1 MKKLT
6 THDGIEE
13 VAKMSLS
20 KRPFEMSDA
29 LIDKVAIINFFD
41 DIWHHNQQLPDTRKI
56 TKAAMIDL
64 AYENFKVDYSTLYRI
79 WSEAQAKLGLGEV
92 LSKSELQRYIVET
105 AKLNI
110 NKEQLVEKPDRKAIG
125 QILKVLFA
133 VSEALPEEKEDRP
146 PLPIPIFTFKPE
158 LLANWASIKK
168 QDIPATLQELRAR
181 KGSQLLV
188 AEDIDYIDESGN

>member
-1 MKKLT
+1 
-6 THDGIEE
+6 
-13 VAKMSLS
+13 
-20 KRPFEMSDA
+20 MSDA